1 MPQQGEVMK
10 DFEKVS
16 TETFDRSYD
25 EMIIVSG
32 LTVYNEDGK
41 MLVTNEVLD
50 LPILAQPKDGYRALI
65 TISYELKK

>member
-1 MPQQGEVMK
+1 
-10 DFEKVS
+10 
-16 TETFDRSYD
+16 
-25 EMIIVSG
+25 MIIVSG